1 MNRRGIQQQDLRV
14 SLSSREPDDYFF
26 RAIVEASPTAILMVD
41 AEGVISL
48 ANSRT
53 EELFGYA
60 PAELLGKKIE
70 ILVPERYRARHHE
83 YRNGFLQNA
92 SARPMGAGRDL
103 HCLRKDGSEVAVEIG
118 LSPINTNEG
127 TFVLASIIDIT
138 ERKRREEESL
148 LQTRAL
154 ECAANGIV
162 ITDRNGKIVWVNHAF
177 SQSTGYTP
185 EEVVGQ
191 NPRFLKSGVQG
202 NDFYREM
209 WATIMSGKTWHGVII
224 NRKKDGSLVHE
235 DMTITPI
242 QNGSQEITHF
252 IAIKQDITERI
263 RNQQALRESEER
275 LQTVIENLA
284 EGLVISELDG
294 QLVQWNRAAI
304 EMHGFTSLQECLLQ
318 LPEFERTFELRT
330 GDGKQLSFEDWPLPR
345 IIRGERLRNLELSV
359 RRLDTGLERIFS
371 YGGQIV
377 REPSGKRLA
386 FVTISDVTERRHAEQ
401 ALLAKSEELSAT
413 TQQLWQASKLATMGE
428 LAASV
433 AHELNNPLATIAL
446 RTELLVEHLPPESS
460 SHSSGGV
467 ILNEVDRMA
476 TLVDNLL
483 QFSRRG
489 QRQVSSVCVTEEIST
504 SIDFIHYY
512 LHNRGVTVE
521 RRFGAVLPM
530 IHADRQQLRQLFLNL
545 LTNAADA
552 MPRGG
557 NLIIS
562 ADKMMSNGRVWVQVD
577 FTDEGV
583 GIAPE
588 HLDRIW
594 ESFFTT
600 KPEGKGTGLG
610 LAICRRIVE
619 EHSGKIEIESEL
631 NSGTTVRVR
640 FPAIVNEASPGHA

>member
-1 MNRRGIQQQDLRV
+1 MTRQGNHQAGTSISGIKGPPADDL
-14 SLSSREPDDYFF
+14 F
-26 RAIVEASPTAILMVD
+26 RAIVEASPTAILMVN
-41 AEGVISL
+41 AEGVINL

-53 EELFGYA
+53 EELFGYSR
-60 PAELLGKKIE
+60 AELLGQKIE
-70 ILVPERYRARHHE
+70 ILVPDRYRARHHE
-83 YRNGFLQNA
+83 YREGFLQNA

-103 HCLRKDGSEVAVEIG
+103 YCLRKDGSEVAVEIG
-118 LSPINTNEG
+118 LSPINANEE

-138 ERKRREEESL
+138 ERKRGEEESL

-162 ITDRNGKIVWVNHAF
+162 ITDRNGKIVWVNRAF
-177 SQSTGYTP
+177 SKTTGYAA

-191 NPRFLKSGVQG
+191 NPRLLKSGVQG
-202 NDFYREM
+202 DDFYRDM
-209 WATIMSGKTWHGVII
+209 WTTILSGSIWHGVVI
-224 NRKKDGSLVHE
+224 NRKKDGSLIHD

-263 RNQQALRESEER
+263 RDQQALRESEER

-294 QLVQWNRAAI
+294 QLVQWNRAAV
-304 EMHGFTSLQECLLQ
+304 EMHGFTSLEECLVK
-318 LPEFERTFELRT
+318 LPEFERIFELRT
-330 GDGKQLSFEDWPLPR
+330 PSGEKLSFEDWPLPR
-345 IIRGERLRNLELSV
+345 IIRGESLRNLELSV
-359 RRLDTGLERIFS
+359 RRLDTELDRIFS

-386 FVTISDVTERRHAEQ
+386 FVTISDVTERRHAERGL
-401 ALLAKSEELSAT
+401 AAKSEELSAT

-446 RTELLVEHLPPESS
+446 RTELLVTHLPPESS
-460 SHSSGGV
+460 SHASAEV

-489 QRQVSSVCVTEEIST
+489 HRQVSSVRVTEEIST
-504 SIDFIHYY
+504 SVDFIHYY
-512 LHNRGVTVE
+512 LHNRSVTVE
-521 RRFGAVLPM
+521 RRFGAGLPM
-530 IHADRQQLRQLFLNL
+530 IHADRQQLRQVFLNL

-552 MPRGG
+552 MSGG
-557 NLIIS
+557 GKLILT
-562 ADKMMSNGRVWVQVD
+562 ADKAMIDGQAWVQVQFID
-577 FTDEGV
+577 QGV

-610 LAICRRIVE
+610 LAICRRILE
-619 EHSGKIEIESEL
+619 EHGGTIEILSEL

-640 FPAIVNEASPGHA
+640 FPATYEVSPDHD